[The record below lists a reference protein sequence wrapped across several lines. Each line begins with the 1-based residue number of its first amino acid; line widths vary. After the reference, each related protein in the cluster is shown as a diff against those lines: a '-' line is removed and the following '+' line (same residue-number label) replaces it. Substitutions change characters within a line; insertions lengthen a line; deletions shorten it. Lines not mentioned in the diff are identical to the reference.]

1 MKYQT
6 RTTNF
11 VNYNDLDRAI
21 SEFLKEKGA
30 KNTQFEVVAYEELG
44 NDSDKAFNIG
54 KYDFSLP
61 DESDKA
67 DILNGKL
74 HYQTGRILE
83 WMCAEGKIPAGDYV
97 VEISW

>member
-30 KNTQFEVVAYEELG
+30 KNTQFEV
-44 NDSDKAFNIG
+44 
-54 KYDFSLP
+54 
-61 DESDKA
+61 
-67 DILNGKL
+67 
-74 HYQTGRILE
+74 
-83 WMCAEGKIPAGDYV
+83 
-97 VEISW
+97 EISW

>member
-30 KNTQFEVVAYEELG
+30 KNTEFEVVAYEELG

-54 KYDFSLP
+54 KYDWAVP
-61 DESDKA
+61 DEKDKQE
-67 DILNGKL
+67 ILRGNL
-74 HYQTGRILE
+74 YFRTGPILE

>member
-30 KNTQFEVVAYEELG
+30 KNTEFEIVAYEELG

-54 KYDFSLP
+54 KYDWAVL
-61 DESDKA
+61 DEKDKQE
-67 DILNGKL
+67 ILRGNL
-74 HYQTGRILE
+74 YFRTGVILE